1 MKKCITALLVL
12 GMLLSL
18 AACTSGES
26 TETPPAS
33 GTSAEPESVAETK
46 DEIEDRTYL
55 DDLPDGLD
63 YDGYD
68 YRIFVYENGNVTTN
82 TTNAW
87 VNYFEVESETGDAIY
102 DAAFRL
108 NLSLE
113 DRLHVKITAHEDAGW
128 GNFLPT
134 LSLSVKAG

>member
-26 TETPPAS
+26 PETPPAS

-63 YDGYD
+63 YDG
-68 YRIFVYENGNVTTN
+68 
-82 TTNAW
+82 
-87 VNYFEVESETGDAIY
+87 
-102 DAAFRL
+102 
-108 NLSLE
+108 
-113 DRLHVKITAHEDAGW
+113 
-128 GNFLPT
+128 
-134 LSLSVKAG
+134 